1 MSKKAKPTP
10 LPPTILL
17 ITLEADGNG
26 SLLTRRGELAYL
38 SQFSY
43 SSLAEIVTAIQSGAA
58 ALAELETHPP
68 VIESASS
75 PILADVP
82 KTQSESTADNADDD
96 PAGEV
101 EPIPTELPKT
111 PPIAQTRLL

>member
-1 MSKKAKPTP
+1 MSKKPKPSST
-10 LPPTILL
+10 PPTVLL

-26 SLLTRRGELAYL
+26 SLLTRRGELAHL

-58 ALAELETHPP
+58 ALAELEKNPP
-68 VIESASS
+68 VIESTSS

-82 KTQSESTADNADDD
+82 EIQSDLSPFTADDD
-96 PAGEV
+96 RPIEADSIPV
-101 EPIPTELPKT
+101 ELSKT
-111 PPIAQTRLL
+111 PSIAQTRLL